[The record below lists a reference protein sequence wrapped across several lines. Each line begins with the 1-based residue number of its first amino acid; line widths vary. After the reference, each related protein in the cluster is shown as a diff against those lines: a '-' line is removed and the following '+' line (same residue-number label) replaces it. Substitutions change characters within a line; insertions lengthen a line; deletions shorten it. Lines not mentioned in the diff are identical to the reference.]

1 MAALDAVDG
10 SHHRHRNVPKCGC
23 CRGASNKL
31 TFLVAAGP
39 TTRTKPLPFE
49 LDLEL
54 DQPMRLVRMMQ
65 KAWTK
70 AVEEAAD
77 TIGEMLVESAEG
89 GCQHSYEDIAEAAL
103 EAGILIALRQEPSD
117 SRVES
122 VAGVAYEK
130 LHDPKQSK
138 WASLLEP
145 EKSFWLDIARAAI
158 SASDKQLLREIQPI
172 EPDKIED

>member
-1 MAALDAVDG
+1 
-10 SHHRHRNVPKCGC
+10 
-23 CRGASNKL
+23 
-31 TFLVAAGP
+31 
-39 TTRTKPLPFE
+39 
-49 LDLEL
+49 
-54 DQPMRLVRMMQ
+54 MRLVRMMK

-89 GCQHSYEDIAEAAL
+89 GYQHSYEDIAGAAL
-103 EAGILIALRQEPSD
+103 EAGISIALRQEPSD

-122 VAGVAYEK
+122 VAGDVYEQ
-130 LHDPKQSK
+130 LHDPKQGT
-138 WASLLEP
+138 WASLLGP
-145 EKSFWLDIARAAI
+145 EKSFWLDIARTAI